1 MSSQRCP
8 LLTGDLGYS
17 GQNKSFNGLSW
28 APVKQG
34 KERHIAERWLL
45 SWCPV
50 CSCTL
55 LYFVVFALVAQSAGL
70 KWFVLPIKCRPDL
83 SDVIFWFY
91 VVPPMEDCKE
101 QEPVMDNNIS
111 LVPFERPAVIEKL
124 TSNMGKRKSSTP
136 QKFVGKLEIR
146 LLLFLAHRYRLLVI
160 CNSQKCEG
168 KSSALRTWSW
178 WEGTTMEMFKSQQE
192 ILKRTD

>member
-1 MSSQRCP
+1 M
-8 LLTGDLGYS
+8 
-17 GQNKSFNGLSW
+17 LS
-28 APVKQG
+28 V
-34 KERHIAERWLL
+34 
-45 SWCPV
+45 
-50 CSCTL
+50 
-55 LYFVVFALVAQSAGL
+55 
-70 KWFVLPIKCRPDL
+70 KCRPDL

-146 LLLFLAHRYRLLVI
+146 LLLFLVCRYRLLVV
-160 CNSQKCEG
+160 CNSQKKEG
-168 KSSALRTWSW
+168 KSSALRTW
-178 WEGTTMEMFKSQQE
+178 
-192 ILKRTD
+192 L